1 MSMKFM
7 AVSAKKVPQS
17 ERKRMAAKEY
27 DVIVIGAGSTG
38 ENVAD
43 RAVKGGLR
51 AVIVETDLVGG
62 ECSYWACVPSKALLR
77 PLQALTAARS
87 VAGAREAITGS
98 LDVAQV
104 LARRD
109 SFTAHWNDKGQT
121 DWLHNAKIDL
131 VRGHARLDGERKV
144 IVTEKNGSPIDLTA
158 RHAIAVCTG
167 SRAAIP
173 ATPGLAEAKPWTSR
187 EATSAKKAPNRLA
200 ILGGGVVACEMGT
213 AWSSLGT
220 QEVTIIERG
229 PRLIPNCE
237 PFASAALQSA
247 FERQGVTVLTGTT
260 LRHVERNGDGTLEL
274 SLDTG
279 KTIVADEILVATGRQ
294 PKTDN
299 LGLETVGLE
308 PGSWLEV
315 DDSMRVRAVV
325 GGWLYAAGDVN
336 HQALL
341 THMGKYQ
348 ARICGDAI
356 VARAKGKLDSSPAAW
371 SRYAATADTV
381 AVPQVIFTEPEVA
394 AVGLTEQ
401 QARARGM
408 TVRAVDYEIG
418 RVTGA
423 ALYADGYTG
432 QARMVVD
439 TDRNVIVGVTFVGP
453 STGELLQAAT
463 IAIVGAVP
471 LDRLWHAVPAYPT
484 ISEIWLR
491 LLETFGL

>member
-1 MSMKFM
+1 
-7 AVSAKKVPQS
+7 
-17 ERKRMAAKEY
+17 MAAQEY

-51 AVIVETDLVGG
+51 AVIVEADLVGG

-77 PLQALTAARS
+77 PLQALSAAET
-87 VAGAREAITGS
+87 VAGAREAVNGS
-98 LDVAQV
+98 LDVAQIF
-104 LARRD
+104 ARRD

-121 DWLHNAKIDL
+121 DWLHGAKIDL
-131 VRGHARLDGERKV
+131 VRGQARLDGERKV
-144 IVTEKNGSPIDLTA
+144 IVTEKNGSAIDLTA
-158 RHAIAVCTG
+158 RHAVAVCTG

-187 EATSAKKAPNRLA
+187 EATSAREAPYRLA
-200 ILGGGVVACEMGT
+200 IIGGGVVACEMAT
-213 AWSSLGT
+213 AWSRLGT
-220 QEVTIIERG
+220 QEVTIIQRG
-229 PRLIPNCE
+229 PRLLPNCE
-237 PFASAALQSA
+237 PFASATLQSA
-247 FERQGVTVLTGTT
+247 FERRGITVLTGTT
-260 LRHVERNGDGTLEL
+260 VRRVEQNVDGDVEL
-274 SLDTG
+274 SLDSG
-279 KTIVADEILVATGRQ
+279 KTIVADEILVAAGRR
-294 PKTDN
+294 PKTEN

-315 DDSMRVRAVV
+315 DDSMRVEAVA

-336 HQALL
+336 HRALL

-356 VARAKGKLDSSPAAW
+356 VARAKGKLDASPGPW
-371 SRYAATADTV
+371 SRYAATANTA

-394 AVGLTEQ
+394 AVGLTEE

-408 TVRAVDYEIG
+408 TVRAVDYDIG

-423 ALYADGYTG
+423 SLYADGYTG

-439 TDRNVIVGVTFVGP
+439 TDRNVIVGLTLVGP
-453 STGELLQAAT
+453 STGELLHAAT

>member
-1 MSMKFM
+1 
-7 AVSAKKVPQS
+7 
-17 ERKRMAAKEY
+17 MAAGEY

-43 RAVKGGLR
+43 RAVKGGLQ
-51 AVIVETDLVGG
+51 AVIVEADLVGG

-77 PLQALTAARS
+77 PLQALTAAQS
-87 VAGAREAITGS
+87 VAGAREAVSGS

-104 LARRD
+104 FARRD
-109 SFTAHWNDKGQT
+109 YFASHWNDKGQT
-121 DWLHNAKIDL
+121 EWLHSAKIDL

-144 IVTEKNGSPIDLTA
+144 IVTEKNGSAIELTA

-187 EATSAKKAPNRLA
+187 EATSAREAPRRLA
-200 ILGGGVVACEMGT
+200 ILGGGVVACEMAT
-213 AWSSLGT
+213 AWSRLGT
-220 QEVTIIERG
+220 QEVTIIQRG

-237 PFASAALQSA
+237 PFASAILESA
-247 FERQGVTVLTGTT
+247 FERRGVTVLTGTT
-260 LRHVERNGDGTLEL
+260 VRRVEQNVDGDVELTLD
-274 SLDTG
+274 SG
-279 KTIVADEILVATGRQ
+279 KTIVADEILVAAGRQ

-315 DDSMRVRAVV
+315 DDSMRVQAVA

-336 HQALL
+336 HRALL

-348 ARICGDAI
+348 ARVCGDAI
-356 VARAKGKLDSSPAAW
+356 VARARGQLNGSPAPW
-371 SRYAATADTV
+371 SHHAATADTV

-401 QARARGM
+401 QARTRGL
-408 TVRAVDYEIG
+408 TVRAVDYNIG

-423 ALYADGYTG
+423 SLYADSYAG

-439 TDRNVIVGVTFVGP
+439 TDRNVIVGMTFVGP
-453 STGELLQAAT
+453 STGELVQAAT

-471 LDRLWHAVPAYPT
+471 IDRLWHAVPAYPT

>member
-1 MSMKFM
+1 MS
-7 AVSAKKVPQS
+7 
-17 ERKRMAAKEY
+17 AKEY

-51 AVIVETDLVGG
+51 AVIIEADLVGG

-77 PLQALTAARS
+77 PLQALTAAQS
-87 VAGAREAITGS
+87 VAGAREAITGR
-98 LDVAQV
+98 LDVAQIF
-104 LARRD
+104 ARRD

-121 DWLHNAKIDL
+121 DWLHSAKIDL
-131 VRGHARLDGERKV
+131 VRGQARLDGERK
-144 IVTEKNGSPIDLTA
+144 ITVTEKNGSTTDLTA

-187 EATSAKKAPNRLA
+187 EATSAREAPHRLA
-200 ILGGGVVACEMGT
+200 IIGGGVVACEMAT
-213 AWSSLGT
+213 AWSRLGT
-220 QEVTIIERG
+220 KEVTIIQRG
-229 PRLIPNCE
+229 ARLLPNCE
-237 PFASAALQSA
+237 PFAGATLQGA
-247 FERQGVTVLTGTT
+247 FERRGVTVLTGTT
-260 LRHVERNGDGTLEL
+260 VRRVERNVDGDLEL
-274 SLDTG
+274 SLNSG
-279 KTIVADEILVATGRQ
+279 KTIVADEILVAAGRRPQ
-294 PKTDN
+294 TDN

-315 DDSMRVRAVV
+315 DDSMRVQAVA

-356 VARAKGKLDSSPAAW
+356 VARAKGKLDSSPAPW
-371 SRYAATADTV
+371 SRHAATADSV

-394 AVGLTEQ
+394 AVGLTEE
-401 QARARGM
+401 QARARGV
-408 TVRAVDYEIG
+408 TVRAVDYDIG

-423 ALYADGYTG
+423 ALHADDYTG
-432 QARMVVD
+432 RARMVVD
-439 TDRNVIVGVTFVGP
+439 TDRNVIVGVTLVGP
-453 STGELLQAAT
+453 STGELLHAAT
-463 IAIVGAVP
+463 VAIVGAVP
-471 LDRLWHAVPAYPT
+471 LDRLWHAVPSYPT

>member
-1 MSMKFM
+1 M
-7 AVSAKKVPQS
+7 
-17 ERKRMAAKEY
+17 AKEY

-51 AVIVETDLVGG
+51 TVVVEADLVGG

-77 PLQALTAARS
+77 PIQALTAVQS
-87 VAGAREAITGS
+87 VAGAREAVTGR
-98 LDVAQV
+98 LDVAQIF
-104 LARRD
+104 ARRD

-121 DWLHNAKIDL
+121 DWLHNAKIEL

-144 IVTEKNGSPIDLTA
+144 IVTEKNGSTIDLTA
-158 RHAIAVCTG
+158 RHAVAVCTG

-187 EATSAKKAPNRLA
+187 EATGAREAPRRLA
-200 ILGGGVVACEMGT
+200 IIGGGVVACEMAT
-213 AWSSLGT
+213 AWLCLGT
-220 QEVTIIERG
+220 QEVTIIQRG
-229 PRLIPNCE
+229 RRLIPNYE
-237 PFASAALQSA
+237 PFASATLQSA
-247 FERQGVTVLTGTT
+247 FERRDVTVLTGTT
-260 LRHVERNGDGTLEL
+260 VRRVEQNVDGDVEL
-274 SLDTG
+274 SLDNG
-279 KTIVADEILVATGRQ
+279 KTIVADEILVAAGRQ
-294 PKTDN
+294 PQTDN
-299 LGLETVGLE
+299 LGLETVGLK

-315 DDSMRVRAVV
+315 DDSMRVRAVA

-348 ARICGDAI
+348 ARVCGDVI
-356 VARAKGKLDSSPAAW
+356 VARARGKLDDSSPAPW
-371 SRYAATADTV
+371 SRYAATADTA

-394 AVGLTEQ
+394 AVGLSEQ

-408 TVRAVDYEIG
+408 TVRAVVYDIG

-423 ALYADGYTG
+423 ALYADNYTG
-432 QARMVVD
+432 QARMIVD
-439 TDRNVIVGVTFVGP
+439 TNRNVMVGMTLVGP
-453 STGELLQAAT
+453 STGELLHAAT

-471 LDRLWHAVPAYPT
+471 LDRLWDAVPAYPT

-491 LLETFGL
+491 LLEAFGL